1 MKKILLVL
9 LTSVLIISCK
19 FNETPEFVR
28 VSSIYFTDYS
38 PESITLSTDLV
49 FKNPNH
55 VGGILQASDIKVFI
69 NNIDMGTLNSPDF
82 IVPKL
87 NDFSVPIE
95 FVFSYKDIFKDPE
108 NLLENILNAVT
119 EKKLEVRYVGNLTY
133 RLNVFTYDYPLDYSQ
148 EISLKK

>member
-28 VSSIYFTDYS
+28 VSSIYITDYS

-148 EISLKK
+148 EISLNK

>member
-1 MKKILLVL
+1 LKKILFILF
-9 LTSVLIISCK
+9 TSVLLISCK
-19 FNETPEFVR
+19 FDETPEFVR
-28 VSSIYFTDYS
+28 VSSLNITDYS
-38 PESITLSTDLV
+38 PESLTLSSDLV

-55 VGGILQASDIKVFI
+55 VGGILQADDIKVFI
-69 NNIDMGTLNSPDF
+69 NNIDMGTLSSPDF

-95 FVFSYKDIFKDPE
+95 FEFSYKDIFKDPE
-108 NLLENILNAVT
+108 NLLENILNASI

-133 RLNVFTYDYPLDYSQ
+133 KLNVFTYDYPLDYSQ